1 VGSPL
6 KRYASLIMKGN
17 RRFMALLQKTLIVTF
32 LAIAVS
38 CFACILYLDNYYG
51 VNGATK
57 PEPNEGRIYPKTLHH
72 GVHVFMTKG
81 EKFRFDVV
89 LPSVSIGSFL
99 IAALLNMRWKR
110 FRGSGQDK
118 TQIIDEDVPRL
129 EK

>member
-1 VGSPL
+1 M
-6 KRYASLIMKGN
+6 KRN
-17 RRFMALLQKTLIVTF
+17 RRFMALLQKTLTVAF

-38 CFACILYLDNYYG
+38 CFVYTLYLDNYYG

-57 PEPNEGRIYPKTLHH
+57 PEPTEGRIYPKTLHH

-99 IAALLNMRWKR
+99 IAALLNMRWKH

-118 TQIIDEDVPRL
+118 TKLIGEAVPGL
-129 EK
+129 KNKKES